1 MDFAVSL
8 LPGWHTTVFPPYFV
22 AGAIFSGFAMVL
34 TLMVICRT
42 AFGLEHIITLR
53 HFDYMAK
60 IMLVTGT
67 MVGYAYATEFFT
79 A

>member
-1 MDFAVSL
+1 
-8 LPGWHTTVFPPYFV
+8 
-22 AGAIFSGFAMVL
+22 MVL
-34 TLMVICRT
+34 TLMVICRK

-79 A
+79 SWYSGNPTSSSRS